1 MALTRSTDP
10 LVWIDCEMT
19 GLDPSKDTILSISC
33 ILTTSDLTPIDPEG
47 FNAVIH
53 HTSEELAQMSEW
65 CIKTHGDSGL
75 TQECLASSTTATVAA
90 AQLLSYVKHYIP
102 EPRRALLA
110 GNSIHADRAFLM
122 VPPWNIILEHLHYR
136 LFDVSATK
144 EMVRRWASEQ
154 VLVAAPRKELRHTA
168 REDVLESIQE
178 AQYYKALIERIAPI
192 PSGPPV
198 YAAAAGSNVYVNSV
212 PPSATSMPIY
222 VQPVM
227 AGLGKQGQEA
237 LDMLRN
243 NGTTTGDVGTP
254 DRGFRTDIP

>member
-1 MALTRSTDP
+1 
-10 LVWIDCEMT
+10 MT

-47 FNAVIH
+47 FNAVIY
-53 HTSEELAQMSEW
+53 HTPEELAQMSEW
-65 CIKTHGDSGL
+65 CIKTHGNSGL
-75 TQECLASSTTATVAA
+75 TQECLASSTTATVAS
-90 AQLLSYVKHYIP
+90 AQLLSYIKHYIP

-136 LFDVSATK
+136 LFDVSAMK

-154 VLVAAPRKELRHTA
+154 VLMAAPRKELRHTA

-192 PSGPPV
+192 PLGPPV
-198 YAAAAGSNVYVNSV
+198 YAAAAGGSVHANSSTTV
-212 PPSATSMPIY
+212 PLAAASMPIY
-222 VQPVM
+222 PQPIVP
-227 AGLGKQGQEA
+227 GVGTKQGQEA
-237 LDMLRN
+237 LDILRQ
-243 NGTTTGDVGTP
+243 NGTRTGDVGTL
-254 DRGFRTDIP
+254 DQGFRTDIP